1 MGKQVH
7 QEASRDGVEKKL
19 YKLRCIKRLLIHI
32 ITIVTTMDICQ
43 LTPEQLYQRLCESEF
58 NAWPYEKRNLGE
70 EMTLVKISSCGYWR
84 SMFFMDH
91 RVQRAFI
98 FIDAHFRLLTV
109 NQEDINWESLEKLPQ
124 KAKET
129 ATELYFGYPS
139 FIYSFNQGV
148 ALVCW
153 QLVPDGRYYMDED
166 GYGMEDDDEVNIYG
180 VIDRTG
186 KVIVPFRL
194 TNDSSEHQLMLQE
207 AIQILQARD
216 R

>member
-1 MGKQVH
+1 
-7 QEASRDGVEKKL
+7 
-19 YKLRCIKRLLIHI
+19 
-32 ITIVTTMDICQ
+32 MDICQ

-70 EMTLVKISSCGYWR
+70 EMTLVKISSCSYWR

-91 RVQRAFI
+91 MVQRAFI
-98 FIDAHFRLLTV
+98 FIDPHFRLLTV
-109 NQEDINWESLEKLPQ
+109 NQEDINWESLEKLPP

-166 GYGMEDDDEVNIYG
+166 GYGMEDDNEVNIYG